1 MCNPTAIMGMQAAGA
16 GMSAIGAY
24 GGAKSE
30 RSALAFQAQM
40 LDMNAGLA
48 ERRAQIALEQGAF
61 QAGQIE
67 RSGADAKSSAKATFA
82 SRGVALDEGSALA
95 VQSGIDLVS
104 QEDAQQARVNAVR
117 EAWGYRTD
125 KTNLM
130 SEAAAKR
137 ATRKGINPMGRAAT
151 SLLGS
156 ATSMASSAY
165 GMKSQ
170 GAFGGR
176 G

>member
-1 MCNPTAIMGMQAAGA
+1 
-16 GMSAIGAY
+16 MSAIGAY

-40 LDMNAGLA
+40 LDMNAQMA
-48 ERRAQIALEQGAF
+48 ERRAQISLDQGAF
-61 QAGQIE
+61 QAAQIE
-67 RSGADAKSSAKATFA
+67 RGGANAKSSARA
-82 SRGVALDEGSALA
+82 SYAARGVALDEGSALA

-117 EAWGYRTD
+117 EAWGHRTD
-125 KTNLM
+125 KTNIM
-130 SEAAAKR
+130 AEAAAKR
-137 ATRKGINPMGRAAT
+137 ATRKGINPWGRAST
-151 SLLGS
+151 SLLTS
-156 ATSMASSAY
+156 ATSIAQSAY
-165 GMKSQ
+165 GMRAQ